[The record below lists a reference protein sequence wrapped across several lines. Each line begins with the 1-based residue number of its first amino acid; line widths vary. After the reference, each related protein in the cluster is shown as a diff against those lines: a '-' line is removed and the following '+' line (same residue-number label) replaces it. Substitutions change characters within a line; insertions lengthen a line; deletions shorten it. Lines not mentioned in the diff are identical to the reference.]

1 MNATDKRVIRTKK
14 AINDALADCLLE
26 NNLESITVSKIT
38 EAAGVSRMA
47 FYYHYE
53 DIYDL
58 YNQFEFEFFNDFKN
72 LFHES
77 PSHNYRETMF
87 AMMDFLK
94 DNASAAKY
102 FSLISK
108 NRLFRSEL
116 ASVIEEKFT
125 EIVMFEMGITE
136 LNDYLKYFIAYH
148 SGGMYSVFINW
159 IESNFSYPKTEILD
173 LIKEIDERCDPLY
186 HK

>member
-1 MNATDKRVIRTKK
+1 
-14 AINDALADCLLE
+14 
-26 NNLESITVSKIT
+26 
-38 EAAGVSRMA
+38 
-47 FYYHYE
+47 
-53 DIYDL
+53 
-58 YNQFEFEFFNDFKN
+58 
-72 LFHES
+72 
-77 PSHNYRETMF
+77 
-87 AMMDFLK
+87 MMDFLK
-94 DNASAAKY
+94 DNASAVKY

>member
-1 MNATDKRVIRTKK
+1 
-14 AINDALADCLLE
+14 
-26 NNLESITVSKIT
+26 
-38 EAAGVSRMA
+38 
-47 FYYHYE
+47 
-53 DIYDL
+53 
-58 YNQFEFEFFNDFKN
+58 
-72 LFHES
+72 
-77 PSHNYRETMF
+77 MF

-94 DNASAAKY
+94 DNASAVKY

-136 LNDYLKYFIAYH
+136 LNDYLKYFI
-148 SGGMYSVFINW
+148 
-159 IESNFSYPKTEILD
+159 ESNFSYPKTEILD